1 MKSGYDQF
9 FIKAKENS
17 QGESVPK
24 QSKYAHAVSKKRA
37 EKNKNKKSFPIM
49 PIFSFAAC
57 ILAVFLLI
65 EKFDD
70 IESYISK
77 IEIGLG
83 TAQAETTPAAASE
96 ATKADGEVKPVVEG
110 SAEAPVAT
118 VGESKEDNAD
128 YLFKL
133 AERKKELDAREE
145 DLNKKAAEINK
156 QKIEIEAKLKQLEE
170 SRDKIAGMLKE
181 RIASDSGKVDN
192 LVQVY
197 SNMKP
202 VQAAKVF
209 ETMDEDLVIEILGRM
224 KKKNA
229 ADILNLV
236 KIEKAQKFSERYAG
250 YRTPASANNA
260 SEDTETNGPSETQQK
275 P

>member
-9 FIKAKENS
+9 FVKAKENS
-17 QGESVPK
+17 VPTELK
-24 QSKYAHAVSKKRA
+24 AKPSKYAHMVLKKRA
-37 EKNKNKKSFPIM
+37 EKNKNKTSFPM
-49 PIFSFAAC
+49 TPIFSFAAC
-57 ILAVFLLI
+57 IFVVFLLI

-70 IESYISK
+70 IESYVSK

-83 TAQAETTPAAASE
+83 TAQAETATAAAPTS
-96 ATKADGEVKPVVEG
+96 P
-110 SAEAPVAT
+110 AEAPVAT
-118 VGESKEDNAD
+118 MSENKEDSAD

-133 AERKKELDAREE
+133 AERKKELDLREE
-145 DLNKKAAEINK
+145 ELNKKASEIVK
-156 QKIEIEAKLKQLEE
+156 QKLEIEAKLKQLEE
-170 SRDKIAGMLKE
+170 SRGKIAGMLKE
-181 RIASDSGKVDN
+181 RINSDSQKVDN

-202 VQAAKVF
+202 IQAAKVF
-209 ETMDEDLVIEILGRM
+209 ESMDEDLVIEILGRM

-250 YRTPASANNA
+250 YRIPAGANETPELN
-260 SEDTETNGPSETQQK
+260 DK

>member
-17 QGESVPK
+17 TQPELKAKP
-24 QSKYAHAVSKKRA
+24 SKYAHMVSKKRA

-57 ILAVFLLI
+57 ILAVFILI

-83 TAQAETTPAAASE
+83 TAQAETAPAATE
-96 ATKADGEVKPVVEG
+96 AAKTSGDVKAAEG
-110 SAEAPVAT
+110 TAEAPVAT
-118 VGESKEDNAD
+118 VGEAKEDNAD

-145 DLNKKAAEINK
+145 ELNKKAAEIVK
-156 QKIEIEAKLKQLEE
+156 QKLDIEAKLKQLEE

-202 VQAAKVF
+202 NQAAKVF

-236 KIEKAQKFSERYAG
+236 KTEKAQKFSERYAG
-250 YRTPASANNA
+250 YRTPASA
-260 SEDTETNGPSETQQK
+260 SEATEPTETQQK

>member
-17 QGESVPK
+17 QSESSPK
-24 QSKYAHAVSKKRA
+24 SSTIAHAVSKKRA
-37 EKNKNKKSFPIM
+37 EKNKKKKSFPIM
-49 PIFSFAAC
+49 PLFSFAAC

-83 TAQAETTPAAASE
+83 TAQAETAPAAAPAAE
-96 ATKADGEVKPVVEG
+96 VAKAEGEKPVVEG
-110 SAEAPVAT
+110 TAEAPVAT
-118 VGESKEDNAD
+118 VGEAQEDNAD

-133 AERKKELDAREE
+133 AERKKELDLREE

-156 QKIEIEAKLKQLEE
+156 QKQEIEAKLKQLEE
-170 SRDKIAGMLKE
+170 SREKIAGMLKE
-181 RIASDSGKVDN
+181 RITTDSQKVDN

-202 VQAAKVF
+202 NQAAKVF

-250 YRTPASANNA
+250 YRTPASANDT
-260 SEDTETNGPSETQQK
+260 SEATETEAQPK

>member
-9 FIKAKENS
+9 FVKAKENS
-17 QGESVPK
+17 SLSQQPTEKS
-24 QSKYAHAVSKKRA
+24 SKYAHMISKKRA
-37 EKNKNKKSFPIM
+37 EKNKSKKSFPIM
-49 PIFSFAAC
+49 PIFSFGIC
-57 ILAVFLLI
+57 ILVVFLLI

-70 IESYISK
+70 IESYVSK

-83 TAQAETTPAAASE
+83 SAQAETAPAAKE
-96 ATKADGEVKPVVEG
+96 TTKAEGEVKPAEG
-110 SAEAPVAT
+110 TPEAPVAT

-133 AERKKELDAREE
+133 AERKKELDVREE
-145 DLNKKAAEINK
+145 ELNKKATEITK
-156 QKIEIEAKLKQLEE
+156 QKLEIEAKLKQLEE
-170 SRDKIAGMLKE
+170 SREKISSMLKE
-181 RIASDSGKVDN
+181 RITADSQKVDN

-197 SNMKP
+197 SNMKAN
-202 VQAAKVF
+202 QAAKVF
-209 ETMDEDLVIEILGRM
+209 ETMDEDLVIEILSRM

-236 KIEKAQKFSERYAG
+236 KVEKAQKFSERYAG
-250 YRTPASANNA
+250 YRTPASESNSSEAAA
-260 SEDTETNGPSETQQK
+260 SSPNETQQK

>member
-17 QGESVPK
+17 HGESVPK
-24 QSKYAHAVSKKRA
+24 QSKYAQAVSKKRA
-37 EKNKNKKSFPIM
+37 DKNKNKKSFPIM

-83 TAQAETTPAAASE
+83 TAQAETTPAAATETAKAEGE
-96 ATKADGEVKPVVEG
+96 AKPGVEG
-110 SAEAPVAT
+110 STEAPVAT

-202 VQAAKVF
+202 IQAAKVF

-236 KIEKAQKFSERYAG
+236 KIDKAQKFSERYAG
-250 YRTPASANNA
+250 YRTPASTSQN
-260 SEDTETNGPSETQQK
+260 SEPSENGPSETQQK

>member
-17 QGESVPK
+17 SQPELKATS
-24 QSKYAHAVSKKRA
+24 SKYANIVSQKRA
-37 EKNKNKKSFPIM
+37 DKKKNKKSFPIM
-49 PIFSFAAC
+49 PIFSFGAC

-70 IESYISK
+70 IESFISK

-83 TAQAETTPAAASE
+83 TAQAETTPTTPAATPATEQVTGAS
-96 ATKADGEVKPVVEG
+96 V
-110 SAEAPVAT
+110 EAPTAA
-118 VGESKEDNAD
+118 VGETKEDNAD

-133 AERKKELDAREE
+133 AERKKELDLREE
-145 DLNKKAAEINK
+145 EINK
-156 QKIEIEAKLKQLEE
+156 KSLEVNKQKLEIEAKLKELEA
-170 SRDKIAGMLKE
+170 SREKIASMLKE
-181 RIASDSGKVDN
+181 RISSDSQKVDN

-202 VQAAKVF
+202 NQAAKVF

-224 KKKNA
+224 KKKSA

-236 KIEKAQKFSERYAG
+236 KVEKAQKFSERYAG
-250 YRTPASANNA
+250 YRTPASAN
-260 SEDTETNGPSETQQK
+260 STTEETETSSPSETQPK

>member
-17 QGESVPK
+17 SK
-24 QSKYAHAVSKKRA
+24 QDGTSQSSQYAHLITKKRQ
-37 EKNKNKKSFPIM
+37 EKSKNKKSFPLM
-49 PIFSFAAC
+49 PLFSFAAC
-57 ILAVFLLI
+57 ILIVFLLI

-70 IESYISK
+70 IETYISK

-83 TAQAETTPAAASE
+83 TAQAETSSESSASNKETE
-96 ATKADGEVKPVVEG
+96 AKTAEG
-110 SAEAPVAT
+110 KNEIPTNSVT
-118 VGESKEDNAD
+118 ESKEDNAD

-133 AERKKELDAREE
+133 AERKKELDLREE
-145 DLNKKAAEINK
+145 ELNKKSEEVNK
-156 QKIEIEAKLKQLEE
+156 QKAEIEAKLKQLEE
-170 SRDKIAGMLKE
+170 SRDKISGLLKE
-181 RIASDSGKVDN
+181 RITADSQKVDN

-202 VQAAKVF
+202 NQAAKIF

-224 KKKNA
+224 KKKTA

-236 KIEKAQKFSERYAG
+236 KVEKAQKFSERYAG
-250 YRTPASANNA
+250 YRTPASVNTADEGNDN
-260 SEDTETNGPSETQQK
+260 TTSETKQK

>member
-9 FIKAKENS
+9 FVKAKENS
-17 QGESVPK
+17 AQPELKAKP
-24 QSKYAHAVSKKRA
+24 SKYAHMVMKKRA
-37 EKNKNKKSFPIM
+37 EKNKNKKSFPVA

-57 ILAVFLLI
+57 IFVVFLLI
-65 EKFDD
+65 ENFEDV
-70 IESYISK
+70 ESYVSK

-83 TAQAETTPAAASE
+83 TAQAETSTAAAV
-96 ATKADGEVKPVVEG
+96 APTAP
-110 SAEAPVAT
+110 AEAPTAT
-118 VGESKEDNAD
+118 VSENKEDSAD

-133 AERKKELDAREE
+133 AERKKELDLREE
-145 DLNKKAAEINK
+145 ELNKKAAEIVK
-156 QKIEIEAKLKQLEE
+156 QKLDIEAKLKQLEE
-170 SRDKIAGMLKE
+170 SREKIAGMLKE
-181 RIASDSGKVDN
+181 RITTDSQKVDN

-202 VQAAKVF
+202 IQAAKVF

-250 YRTPASANNA
+250 YRVPANANETLESNDSNSA
-260 SEDTETNGPSETQQK
+260 TETQQK

>member
-9 FIKAKENS
+9 FMKAKENS
-17 QGESVPK
+17 SQPELKAKP
-24 QSKYAHAVSKKRA
+24 SKYTHMVSQKRSEKK
-37 EKNKNKKSFPIM
+37 KNKKSFPIM

-83 TAQAETTPAAASE
+83 TAQAETSSAASTE
-96 ATKADGEVKPVVEG
+96 TTKTEVKPTAEG

-118 VGESKEDNAD
+118 VGEAKDDNAD

-133 AERKKELDAREE
+133 AERKKELDTREE
-145 DLNKKAAEINK
+145 ELNKKSAEIVK
-156 QKIEIEAKLKQLEE
+156 QKLDIEAKLKQLEE
-170 SRDKIAGMLKE
+170 SREKISGMLKE
-181 RIASDSGKVDN
+181 RITSDSGKVDN

-202 VQAAKVF
+202 NQAAKVF

-250 YRTPASANNA
+250 YRTPASA
-260 SEDTETNGPSETQQK
+260 SETAESTETQQK

>member
-1 MKSGYDQF
+1 MQSGYDQF
-9 FIKAKENS
+9 FVKAKENS
-17 QGESVPK
+17 ASPELKSKP
-24 QSKYAHAVSKKRA
+24 SKYAHMVLKKRA
-37 EKNKNKKSFPIM
+37 EKNKNKKSFPM
-49 PIFSFAAC
+49 TPIFSFAAC
-57 ILAVFLLI
+57 ILVVFLLI

-70 IESYISK
+70 IESYVSK

-83 TAQAETTPAAASE
+83 AAQAETASAAA
-96 ATKADGEVKPVVEG
+96 EVTPTAPV
-110 SAEAPVAT
+110 EAPVAT
-118 VGESKEDNAD
+118 ISENKEDSAD

-133 AERKKELDAREE
+133 AERKKELDVREE
-145 DLNKKAAEINK
+145 ELNKKASEIVK
-156 QKIEIEAKLKQLEE
+156 QKLDIEAKLKQLEE
-170 SRDKIAGMLKE
+170 SREKIAGMLKE
-181 RIASDSGKVDN
+181 RIATDSQKVDN

-202 VQAAKVF
+202 IQAAKVF

-250 YRTPASANNA
+250 YRVPAQTA
-260 SEDTETNGPSETQQK
+260 TETPELNDK